1 VQALKAVVG
10 RQMRVIHAL
19 DVVPALPPLDSYS
32 TADFGIWIPKNKTVV
47 LEVRPPKD
55 FATFGWCVSIPFIPE
70 FV

>member
-1 VQALKAVVG
+1 MQALKAVVG

-19 DVVPALPPLDSYS
+19 DVVPALPPLATYS

-55 FATFGWCVSIPFIPE
+55 FATFGWWDSLPLLYKLY
-70 FV
+70 